1 MHYQLAIQDKKYVVE
16 IGAIEDGI
24 VAVSVNDEAYH
35 VSVENLD
42 QLNPNRTGVQ
52 YAMVTEAVDAVPVTP
67 APATVRTGAVAPV
80 APAAATVGDGV
91 VTAPIPGLLLDLKV
105 QVGDTVAIG
114 QTVAIMEAMKM
125 ENNISSTVAG
135 KVREIRVESGATVA
149 DGDVIM
155 VIG

>member
-1 MHYQLAIQDKKYVVE
+1 MHYQLAIQDKKYVVK
-16 IGAIEDGI
+16 IGAVEDGI

-35 VSVENLD
+35 VSIENLD
-42 QLNPNRTGVQ
+42 RLNPEQAGVQ
-52 YAMVTEAVDAVPVTP
+52 RATVTEAVDAAPVTP
-67 APATVRTGAVAPV
+67 APATVRRGAAAPV

-114 QTVAIMEAMKM
+114 QTLAIIEAMKM
-125 ENNISSTVAG
+125 ENNISSPIAG
-135 KVREIRVESGATVA
+135 KVRDIRVESGATVA